1 MEVVTFVL
9 APFSPL
15 LGLIILV
22 LILAYLLDYI

>member
-1 MEVVTFVL
+1 MNIVSFVL

-22 LILAYLLDYI
+22 LILAYLLDYV